1 MLIFTLQQTSC
12 LLNCPSEGLTYY
24 PRMEQNRVEFEWSF
38 YISWAGQIIS
48 FIEVVLL
55 YVISW
60 TSSRVVKE
68 QYIAERNAAYQANL
82 ANAGIKDMQQVWG

>member
-1 MLIFTLQQTSC
+1 
-12 LLNCPSEGLTYY
+12 
-24 PRMEQNRVEFEWSF
+24 MEQNRVEFEWSF